1 MECLTMAGGKILDY
15 TLAPIVRQVGY
26 LIFYNSNLKELKEK
40 AESLQHA
47 RESVQ
52 QRVDAAYRNGDEIYN
67 GVLGWL
73 KKVDEIARKVEG
85 HIKDDH
91 HKKTG
96 CSSRSFPN
104 LCMRHKLSRKSKK
117 MVQEVEILKN
127 EGQFKHVSYQKAP
140 NFIQNLPSA
149 VSDEDF
155 GSRVE
160 TLEAI
165 MEALRDPD
173 VNKIGVYGMGGVG
186 KSTLATQVAQKA
198 QQEFDVVVMATITQN
213 PEVEKIQ
220 GQIADM
226 LRLNFSSEQSS
237 IGRAGRLHER
247 LKKEKNVLLIL
258 DDLWGELNW
267 NEIGIPS
274 PEEHNNKKISI
285 SSDTQQ
291 RSCKFLMISRDRE
304 FLSNLKLHKYFM
316 VSPLS
321 KIEAWKLFK
330 EKAILDE
337 SNCNAELLSVA
348 HKVAEECGGLPLAIV
363 IIASSLKNKRKSEW
377 NVVLEEL
384 RNPASTGVPNAI
396 YRSIEVSYQSL
407 KDNILQSLFLLCGIV
422 DPSDSIEYL
431 FKCSVGLDLFEHFPK
446 VKNARNKF
454 KSCIR
459 KLKDSFLLLDTN
471 SSNKFYKIHDVVR
484 DVAFLIASK
493 REHIFVKRNEILEG
507 WPEEEQMKNYKTIII
522 EFCDLNGPLERLC
535 CLNLTFLL
543 INNENP
549 SLKLSDDLFEGMPRL
564 KVLDLT
570 GMKFESLP
578 SSISLLGSLRTLC
591 LDQCSLRK
599 IEVIGKLKG
608 LKVLSLLKSDI
619 KQLPEEL
626 GQLTQ
631 LQLLDLTGCSQL
643 KLIPPNTLSSLTNLE
658 ELYMEDSFVNWD
670 VIYPMEQQQSNASV
684 SELDNL
690 PLLTRLVVHIPDERM
705 LPKVLTFDRH
715 KKYKILIGNVWDWP
729 SETETSRIL
738 KLWLSTSIHLRDDI
752 KRLLDT
758 VKELHIGKLEGAKNV
773 FPSLNNEG
781 LPQLKHLYVTNN
793 DEIQCVINSLGVI
806 HSIDLFPNLESM
818 VLQNVMNL
826 ERLCSGPFTGE
837 SFSKLKIIKVKNC
850 GNLRSLFSASL
861 ARGLPQLVEIQ
872 LEDCLRME
880 RVVYDDEKAAGILP
894 FPKLCSLTIQSLPQ
908 LLGFHYEGNVL
919 GTSDALFS
927 EKVMF
932 PSLEKLT
939 IDGMD
944 KLNMIW
950 NRLMA
955 EEDDTH
961 SSSIC
966 HKMKETWDGQIA
978 DGSFCNLKTL
988 KVANCKRISKV
999 LSFSLLNRLNNLEE
1013 LEVQGCNSVEVVFD
1027 LAKITSEE
1035 RHVVPKCHLRKLI
1048 LISLPSLKHVWN
1060 KDPQGILDFQNL
1072 SIIKAADCQHM
1083 NYLLPVSV
1091 AKNLPNLLE
1100 LVLENCTGLENIV
1113 AMEEGLDATVRFMFP
1128 KVTLLW
1134 LWDLPKFKGFYPGG
1148 YITMW
1153 PQLRKLVYLG
1163 IPKEVNC
1170 FGSKY
1175 LCFSESRFEDGP
1187 QALVQQSAAVEEV
1200 ISNLQELVLDHDDS
1214 ALVTW
1219 LSKHSEN
1226 YFSKIKVLT
1235 LQHFQEEQMSLSYS
1249 FFQRISKLED
1259 LVVAHNS
1266 FEEIFAH
1273 ENQAGDGTE
1282 HENVVWVKNLYL
1294 KNLPK
1299 LRQICKEGYNV
1310 RLNDLI
1316 VQECPCL
1323 LNLMP
1328 SSVILSHLTS
1338 LSIYKCEGL
1347 LYLVVP
1353 STAKTLSQLTVMMIE
1368 ECKMIKEILADK
1380 INANAEE
1387 GDHEITFKKMKTI
1400 KLKSLPLLESFSSGN
1415 YAFKFPSLENA
1426 LICEC
1431 PNLKIFSKGVS
1442 TTPKLRRVHVELE
1455 VVDWY
1460 WEGDLNKTAQKMYAN
1475 KVGLR
1480 SFELLKQEEF
1490 PEFKELW
1497 HGQVSA
1503 REFKNLR
1510 SIVVDSCEF
1519 VSIVVPFNVLK
1530 ALINL
1535 EELEVK
1541 NCSNAEVVFLLDGED
1556 IDDKIAILTTKL
1568 KKLMLSNLPNLKHV
1582 WNKDYRTVTFKNL
1595 QGVHVFNC
1603 ERLSYLFPVNVAKG
1617 LTQLGELRIEDCGF
1631 EEIVA
1636 KEEGQAML
1644 VTFVFPKLTTL
1655 RIWRVPK
1662 LKCFYPGEHSV
1673 DWSGLR
1679 SLSIYIKS
1687 EVKVFGTK
1695 LFSFKEAH
1703 QERGL
1708 DVSTQQP
1715 IFLVE
1720 KAFPNLEEL
1729 SLNNTDSIMKWLV
1742 QFSMEHFQ
1750 KLKILCLQ
1758 YFDVEQANI
1767 PYRTLQRMPRLE
1779 CLALAHSSFREIFPH
1794 KRYMVEG
1801 DQGDSLELFKE
1812 LALWN
1817 LPKLEHICEEGSK
1830 LSQYFMNLQYLIV
1843 RECCLLKNLVPSSV
1857 SFNNLADLDICS
1869 CHGLVHLVT
1878 SSTAKS
1884 LAQLRTMKIMECNM
1898 IEEIVTSDTVECG
1911 VEITF
1916 TKLEVLELNKLSSLR
1931 SFCSGKYDFKFPCLV
1946 NIIVWQCPEMRTF
1959 SQRVP
1964 STPSLQ
1970 RVHGDGPY
1978 WEGNL
1983 NATIYMIYKKMV
1995 NENELVEDH
2004 PHVPTTQMGGMVNDY
2019 KVDESGEVLDIIEP
2033 LTPSGGMQEEK
2044 YDLDIPQ
2051 QQIPELEM
2059 APETETA
2066 ETQKQ
2071 ASSTISGAVHI
2082 EGVYVQSKDES
2093 TDTQTIKASLSDAD
2107 VISDQNKETSLV
2119 WQTED
2124 SIQDQGVSSIIG
2136 QKGTTLDTSFMD
2148 IIFDKDAKDST
2159 LDDEG
2164 GGVLGDG
2171 NEVVVYGQ
2179 GTMSISTS
2187 TTVTPSSGE
2196 IDAATGVF
2204 YVEPTSEDA
2213 VSGYGTTSESVCASL
2228 PIPPV
2233 SADSAITNTNC
2244 TTDIA
2249 FPEGLRK
2256 FRDIIELND
2265 EDIALVKQAV
2275 AQYPNLLE
2283 IKGSFRA
2290 RFYRLAYKT
2299 LAELLRFLNTE
2310 SALTI
2315 TQEREQMFQMMC
2327 DEAIQFGFDRKW
2339 VEEMRKRVARD
2350 PEVDRAQKRLKK
2362 LRQEMDMLE
2371 EFLLARNKCFRSM

>member
-1720 KAFPNLEEL
+1720 K
-1729 SLNNTDSIMKWLV
+1729 
-1742 QFSMEHFQ
+1742 
-1750 KLKILCLQ
+1750 
-1758 YFDVEQANI
+1758 
-1767 PYRTLQRMPRLE
+1767 
-1779 CLALAHSSFREIFPH
+1779 
-1794 KRYMVEG
+1794 
-1801 DQGDSLELFKE
+1801 
-1812 LALWN
+1812 
-1817 LPKLEHICEEGSK
+1817 
-1830 LSQYFMNLQYLIV
+1830 
-1843 RECCLLKNLVPSSV
+1843 
-1857 SFNNLADLDICS
+1857 
-1869 CHGLVHLVT
+1869 
-1878 SSTAKS
+1878 
-1884 LAQLRTMKIMECNM
+1884 
-1898 IEEIVTSDTVECG
+1898 
-1911 VEITF
+1911 
-1916 TKLEVLELNKLSSLR
+1916 
-1931 SFCSGKYDFKFPCLV
+1931 
-1946 NIIVWQCPEMRTF
+1946 CPEMRTF